1 MKNRVFLTQ
10 HRTLKLRPLKLNP
23 NPNKDKAT
31 LPQPQ
36 NNRTQN
42 TRMELYRTIIGVN
55 HKQEV
60 MSLMERTYA
69 THLECAAAKVNIVRE
84 KLQGNYA
91 SSSKKFPVDTKMRL
105 IPPFFLNSIH
115 AQQEQILLLHCKT
128 SCISFKHAL
137 LGNFPL
143 ISFLINQIPKQ
154 VYPVARF
161 MMELKSKASL
171 TSSLFHSIDKQW
183 RSENTVVFTFLPE
196 NKPNAR
202 TVVFGFIPIIRDEN
216 KEWYLKLFTNKASLR
231 HSSSKW
237 DPETRQV
244 YSAEEN
250 ELANFLANNNRIILT
265 NHQLT
270 KPYTQK

>member
-1 MKNRVFLTQ
+1 M
-10 HRTLKLRPLKLNP
+10 H
-23 NPNKDKAT
+23 NK
-31 LPQPQ
+31 
-36 NNRTQN
+36 
-42 TRMELYRTIIGVN
+42 
-55 HKQEV
+55 
-60 MSLMERTYA
+60 
-69 THLECAAAKVNIVRE
+69 
-84 KLQGNYA
+84 
-91 SSSKKFPVDTKMRL
+91 SKF
-105 IPPFFLNSIH
+105 S
-115 AQQEQILLLHCKT
+115 
-128 SCISFKHAL
+128 SCIAKQAAL
-137 LGNFPL
+137 VSSMHYSWIF
-143 ISFLINQIPKQ
+143 QIPKQ

-183 RSENTVVFTFLPE
+183 RSENIVVFTFLPE

-231 HSSSKW
+231 HSSSKC

-244 YSAEEN
+244 YLAEEN

-270 KPYTQK
+270 NPYTQKRLLPRYSQLSHHHL